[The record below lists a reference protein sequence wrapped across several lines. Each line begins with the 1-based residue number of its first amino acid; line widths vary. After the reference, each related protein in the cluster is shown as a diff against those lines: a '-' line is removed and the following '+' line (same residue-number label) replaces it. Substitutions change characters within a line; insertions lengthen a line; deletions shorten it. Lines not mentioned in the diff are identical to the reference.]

1 MSTAVNLDSTD
12 LHRLTPHEVL
22 TPQSTIPSKAF
33 YEKFLEEIR
42 ATYSPDKIKGIHES
56 TLSRSIADNRW

>member
-12 LHRLTPHEVL
+12 LHRFTPHEVL

-33 YEKFLEEIR
+33 YERFLAEIR
-42 ATYSPDKIKGIHES
+42 TTYSPDKIKGIYSQSH
-56 TLSRSIADNRW
+56 TFPW